1 MRILRDRIKE
11 ESKIIEGEIIRVDSF
26 LNHQVD
32 IKLLEEIGKEFKKRF
47 ADIEVNKIVTAEVS
61 GIAIATIV
69 AQEFNV
75 PMVFARKTESL
86 NVSEDKYTAD
96 VYSYTGG
103 NTYKMMISKEYIG
116 ENDKV
121 LIVDDFLANGKA
133 ITGLIELI
141 DKSGAQLS
149 GVGVVVEKGF
159 QVGGKA
165 LRDEGIR
172 FESLVAIDSIEDG
185 EIEFR

>member
-11 ESKIIEGEIIRVDSF
+11 ESKIAEGEIIRVDSF

-32 IKLLEEIGKEFKKRF
+32 VKLLNELGREFKKRF
-47 ADIEVNKIVTAEVS
+47 SDVEINKIVTAEVS
-61 GIAIATIV
+61 GIAIAAIV
-69 AQEFNV
+69 AQHFDV
-75 PMVFARKTESL
+75 PMVFARKTESPNL
-86 NVSEDKYTAD
+86 PEDKYTAD

-103 NTYKMMISKEYIG
+103 KTYRIMISKEYLK
-116 ENDKV
+116 EDDKV
-121 LIVDDFLANGKA
+121 LLIDDFLANGKA
-133 ITGLIELI
+133 ITGLIELV
-141 DKSGAQLS
+141 DKAGAELA
-149 GVGVVVEKGF
+149 GVGVAIEKGF

-172 FESLVAIDSIEDG
+172 LESLVIVDRIEDG